1 MQTYRSSRP
10 VRVGEIGIGGS
21 YPITVQSMTNTD
33 PMDFEA
39 TLTQTR
45 QLIEAGC
52 DIVRYAVPTEEA
64 AEIFSL
70 ARQQGIRV
78 PLIADIHFDW
88 RIALAAIRCGAQK
101 IRINPGNIGSRERV
115 REVASAARAAG
126 VPIRIGVNGG
136 SLEKHILS
144 KYGAPTAQALAES
157 ALYHAELLEDAGFSD
172 IVLSVKASDVPTMI
186 AANRLLREQTDYPL
200 HIGVTE
206 AGGAAAGIV
215 KSAVGIG
222 SLLSDGIGDTVRVSL
237 TAPPVEEVHAAHAI
251 LSALGLS
258 RRAGMNIVSCPTCGR
273 TKVNL
278 FSLLSDFEKAVDR
291 EGLRSLAVKVAIMGC
306 AVNGPGEARDA
317 DIGIA
322 GGNGEALLF
331 RKGEVIGKYPENEI
345 IGVLIA
351 ALRRMAEQDG
361 MPDRKEEPV

>member
-78 PLIADIHFDW
+78 PLVADIHFDW
-88 RIALAAIRCGAQK
+88 RIALAAF
-101 IRINPGNIGSRERV
+101 
-115 REVASAARAAG
+115 